1 MVTPVYLRNGAD
13 LKRLALS
20 FDRLW
25 DEAEAHG
32 ARLKPV
38 KPGRR
43 EAWKDD
49 PALSA
54 ARHTRTSNRSGDQ
67 VMIGVTENAAAP

>member
-1 MVTPVYLRNGAD
+1 M
-13 LKRLALS
+13 
-20 FDRLW
+20 
-25 DEAEAHG
+25 AH
-32 ARLKPV
+32 ASSPSS
-38 KPGRR
+38 R
-43 EAWKDD
+43 EGEKAWKDD